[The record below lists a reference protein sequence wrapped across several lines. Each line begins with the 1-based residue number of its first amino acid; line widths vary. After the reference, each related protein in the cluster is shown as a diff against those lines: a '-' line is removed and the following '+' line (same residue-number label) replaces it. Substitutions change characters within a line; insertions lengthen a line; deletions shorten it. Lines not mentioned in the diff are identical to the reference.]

1 MKQRQL
7 LHLLSVLACAACSKG
22 TDKTDTADSVDGVD
36 SSTPSD
42 SGAIPADDSAKLT
55 VELDK
60 DAVDKNSFFSLT
72 WVDLS
77 SLKASEVIFGNTLV
91 QGPIVEQSQIF
102 EVPDPVVAELQAVD
116 TEPGLAVAAYVGSVH
131 RNAEDGSA
139 VFFGLGEIWMLFS
152 NMAVPS
158 ANISEGWNFFDPLA
172 EVFSPASTLPVP
184 SNLNPVD
191 VLSISGDYNTGS
203 FSKERFVMI
212 PWSLQNITTE
222 IETIWD
228 SLLPSRWEC
237 ELVDRPPE
245 DHFFFLAEQNIWIA
259 GEIPYSYVDSDENG
273 EYNPTDTLGSK
284 TCSGEDPVMTAF
296 IAEPTTLALAMNLRS
311 SEIMPGWSLV
321 KLFEDGKEKAIS
333 FIDMEAYKSLHISTD
348 CEFSEIE
355 PPLQ

>member
-7 LHLLSVLACAACSKG
+7 LHLLSVLACTACSKG
-22 TDKTDTADSVDGVD
+22 ADKTDTADSVGGVD

-42 SGAIPADDSAKLT
+42 SGTNPAGDSAKLT

-60 DAVDKNSFFSLT
+60 DAVDENSFFSLT

-77 SLKASEVIFGNTLV
+77 SLKASELIFGNTLV
-91 QGPIVEQSQIF
+91 QGPIVERSQIF
-102 EVPDPVVAELQAVD
+102 EVPNPVVEELQAVD

-131 RNAEDGSA
+131 RNAEDGTS
-139 VFFGLGEIWMLFS
+139 VFFGLGETWMLFS
-152 NMAVPS
+152 NMTVPS
-158 ANISEGWNFFDPLA
+158 SNISEGWNFFDPLA
-172 EVFSPASTLPVP
+172 EIFAPVEKLQVP

-191 VLSISGDYNTGS
+191 VLSISGDYITGS

-212 PWSLQNITTE
+212 PWAMKNITTD
-222 IETIWD
+222 IEPIWD

-245 DHFFFLAEQNIWIA
+245 DHFFFLTEQNIWIA

-273 EYNPTDTLGSK
+273 EYNPTDVLGSK
-284 TCSGEDPVMTAF
+284 TCSGEEPVMTAF
-296 IAEPTTLALAMNLRS
+296 IAEPTTLALAMSLRS

-333 FIDMEAYKSLHISTD
+333 FIDEAAYKSLHISTD
-348 CEFSEIE
+348 CEFAGFDPSI
-355 PPLQ
+355 Q